1 MKTNFIAAIAM
12 SALVSFTSCN
22 NSAPKVDESPVA
34 ESSSNGI
41 KVAFVE
47 VDSLMTQYKFC
58 QEYALVLEKR
68 SNNARNTLNNKGQ
81 QLQKAVTNFQQKL
94 QNNGFTSRE
103 EAERQQANLQRQ
115 EQDLQQLQARLASE
129 LEEETI
135 KYNNAL
141 RDSLQNFLEI
151 YNQDK
156 KYDIILSK
164 AGDNI
169 LYANK
174 QYNITKD
181 VINGL
186 NKLYKSTFNEE
197 GKAKKDKK

>member
-1 MKTNFIAAIAM
+1 MKKNIFAVMAM
-12 SALVSFTSCN
+12 ATMVAFTSCN
-22 NSAPKVDESPVA
+22 NATTNVDGGSASDSANTTGMKIA
-34 ESSSNGI
+34 Y
-41 KVAFVE
+41 VE

-58 QEYALVLEKR
+58 QEYAIELEKK
-68 SNNARNTLNNKGQ
+68 STNARNALNTKGQ
-81 QLQKAVTNFQQKL
+81 QLQKNLAKFQEKL

-115 EQDLQQLQARLASE
+115 DQDLQELQQRLAAE
-129 LEEETI
+129 LESETV

-141 RDSLQNFLEI
+141 RDSLQSFLKA
-151 YNQDK
+151 YNADK

-169 LYANK
+169 LFANK
-174 QYNITKD
+174 QYDITAD

-186 NKLYKSTFNEE
+186 NKVYKSAFKETP
-197 GKAKKDKK
+197 KTK

>member
-1 MKTNFIAAIAM
+1 MKKNIIASM
-12 SALVSFTSCN
+12 ALAAVVSFTSCN
-22 NSAPKVDESPVA
+22 NAPSTADENQTTEAGST
-34 ESSSNGI
+34 EGL
-41 KVAFVE
+41 KVAFIE

-58 QEYALVLEKR
+58 QEYALVLEKK
-68 SNNARNTLNNKGQ
+68 SNNARNTLNTKGQ
-81 QLQKAVTNFQQKL
+81 QLQKAVNNFQQKL

-103 EAERQQANLQRQ
+103 DAEKQQMNLQRQ

-129 LEEETI
+129 LDAETF

-141 RDSLQNFLEI
+141 RDSLKNFLDI
-151 YNQDK
+151 YNKDK

-169 LYANK
+169 LYANAK
-174 QYNITKD
+174 FNITLD

-186 NKLYKSTFNEE
+186 NKAYKSTFDEE
-197 GKAKKDKK
+197 DKKTKK

>member
-1 MKTNFIAAIAM
+1 MKRNIITAM
-12 SALVSFTSCN
+12 AFALVASLTSCN
-22 NSAPKVDESPVA
+22 NSAPKNDESPAGETTENAGVKIA
-34 ESSSNGI
+34 Y
-41 KVAFVE
+41 VE

-68 SNNARNTLNNKGQ
+68 SNNARNTLNAKGQ
-81 QLQKAVTNFQQKL
+81 QLQKAVNNFQQKL

-115 EQDLQQLQARLASE
+115 EQDLQQLQARLATELDSE
-129 LEEETI
+129 TL

-141 RDSLQNFLEI
+141 RDSLQNFLNE
-151 YNQDK
+151 YNKDK
-156 KYDIILSK
+156 KYDMILSK

-169 LYANK
+169 LLANK
-174 QYNITKD
+174 QFNITEE

-186 NKLYKSTFNEE
+186 NKNYKSTFKEE
-197 GKAKKDKK
+197 DKAKK

>member
-94 QNNGFTSRE
+94 QNNGFSSRE

-197 GKAKKDKK
+197 DKAKKDNK

>member
-94 QNNGFTSRE
+94 QNNGFSSRE

-186 NKLYKSTFNEE
+186 NNLYKSTFNEE
-197 GKAKKDKK
+197 DKAKKDKK